1 MAENVLEVRDLKAHF
16 FTQDGVVTAVDGLS
30 LTVATREIVGL
41 VGESGC
47 GKTTAALSFMRLIP
61 KPGRIVSGQIIL
73 DGQDIVP
80 LGSGEMRRLRG
91 PEVAMIFQDALAALD
106 PTMTVGRQLMEPL
119 RMHMGLSSREARKRA
134 IELLDRVGIPAA
146 KTRLNEYSYQF
157 SGGMRQRVMIAIA
170 LSCNPRLLLADEP
183 TTALDV
189 TIQRQILDLIL
200 ELGDERDAGV
210 VLITHDV
217 VVVAETCD
225 RVVVMYAGNA
235 VETGPTEEVFLHA
248 RHPYTQGLLASTL
261 DVGRDREHALP
272 AIAGMPPDLIDLP
285 PGCRFQPRCPIPM
298 DICSERMPDLMR
310 VGDRHEA
317 ACWRVLTRERV
328 SAWDTLAKG
337 SGNE

>member
-1 MAENVLEVRDLKAHF
+1 MAETVLRVRNLKTWF
-16 FTQDGVVTAVDGLS
+16 FTQDGVVAAVDGLS
-30 LTVATREIVGL
+30 FDVTAGEIVGL

-47 GKTTAALSFMRLIP
+47 GKSTAALSFVRLVP
-61 KPGRIVSGQIIL
+61 NPGRIVDGEIII
-73 DGQDIVP
+73 DGRDVVR
-80 LGSGEMRRLRG
+80 LSENEMRGFRG
-91 PEVAMIFQDALAALD
+91 PKVAMIFQDSLAALD

-119 RMHMGLSSREARKRA
+119 RMHLGLSSREARKRA

-200 ELGDERDAGV
+200 ELRDERDAGV
-210 VLITHDV
+210 LLITHDV
-217 VVVAETCD
+217 GVVAETCD

-261 DVGRDREHALP
+261 GIGRDREHALP

-285 PGCRFQPRCPIPM
+285 PGCRFQPRCPIRM